1 MPYPARPRRD
11 PLPQFK
17 GTAGQWLPP
26 GRAAELTAFVV
37 AKYDE
42 GLSLREIGELTDR
55 AWREIANVLD
65 AAGIRRRS
73 TGAPIVPGSRRHPA
87 G

>member
-17 GTAGQWLPP
+17 GTAGQWLSP
-26 GRAAELTAFVV
+26 GRTAELTDFVV
-37 AKYDE
+37 AKYGD
-42 GLSLREIGELTDR
+42 GLSLRELGELTDR
-55 AWREIANVLD
+55 SWREIKNVLD
-65 AAGIRRRS
+65 AAGVPLRS
-73 TGAPIVPGSRRHPA
+73 RGAPIVPGSRRHPD

>member
-1 MPYPARPRRD
+1 MPYPERPRHQ

-26 GRAAELTAFVV
+26 GRAAELREFVV

-42 GLSLREIGELTDR
+42 GLSLRELGELTDR
-55 AWREIANVLD
+55 SWREIKNVLD
-65 AAGIRRRS
+65 EAGVPLRPR
-73 TGAPIVPGSRRHPA
+73 GAPVVPGSRRHPA
-87 G
+87 N